1 MGGECNYLLRC
12 VLKDGVAGLE
22 GVPADQWQ
30 HPDLDGPKPLEW
42 SEEGAR
48 AILDTAQ
55 KVMEQVRENKTPYAR
70 HACVAPV
77 LLSPLHPS
85 NTSNPVIAIRSL
97 TTTL

>member
-55 KVMEQVRENKTPYAR
+55 KVMEQVRENKTPNAW
-70 HACVAPV
+70 HVCCCDVIVPSHLSSTPPTLPSPWSQFAP
-77 LLSPLHPS
+77 
-85 NTSNPVIAIRSL
+85 
-97 TTTL
+97 